1 MEFQTRLQTHFSKY
15 ARLYFVIAVTLIF
28 GLCAH
33 AYRLVNSNFSF
44 DSLLIYGRPDLLHQ
58 VSLGRFSQI
67 LYWELRGDLAAPF
80 LLGLLALVWLALANY
95 TVVSALELRSARH
108 IAILCGILSTNA
120 VLTFSFASYLP
131 WTDIYM
137 LAYFLAAL
145 AAWLAIRFSY
155 GFLAAWIPLMLSLGF
170 YQSYVNVAIILLMIA
185 VMKHILDGM
194 EGKALLVRIAKYL
207 AALLGGAI
215 LYDIVLRLVLLGTGV
230 ELSAGYNGLS
240 QLGNYAQT
248 DILKLVTDTM
258 AYPFQYMLHPETYH
272 SQLAGWINLA
282 VFLSALF
289 GLVRVAAV
297 KKLTKVPLVLLIF
310 CVIAMPFG
318 INATYFVSKRMLHS
332 LMVFS
337 FFLFYAAVVV
347 IWEHCGELPLPRAAR
362 RIPAAV
368 AAGAKKLLTALGS
381 GALLV
386 LVLFHVVFANQIYLR
401 KGLEYDATI
410 SFATKVTYMIE
421 QTDGYVPGETPVV
434 FYGSFEASPIFAARE
449 GFEDLTGVG
458 MLGQFSLSHSANY
471 FDFFNAI
478 LSYNINLYTDPIANE
493 LKLRPEVQAM
503 PAFPAKE
510 SCRII
515 DGVLIVKFVQ
525 PEPES

>member
-1 MEFQTRLQTHFSKY
+1 MKFQTQLQTHFSKC
-15 ARLYFVIAVTLIF
+15 ARPCFVIAATFIF

-33 AYRLVNSNFSF
+33 AYRLVNPIFSF

-58 VSLGRFSQI
+58 VSLGRFSQM

-80 LLGLLALVWLALANY
+80 LLGLLALIWLALANY
-95 TVVSALELRSARH
+95 TVVSALEIRSARH
-108 IAILCGILSTNA
+108 IVILCGILSTNA

-155 GFLAAWIPLMLSLGF
+155 GFLAAWIPLVLSLGF
-170 YQSYVNVAIILLMIA
+170 YQSYMSVAVILLMIA

-215 LYDIVLRLVLLGTGV
+215 LYAVVLRLVLAGTGV
-230 ELSAGYNGLS
+230 ELSTGYNGLS
-240 QLGNYAQT
+240 QVGNYAQT
-248 DILKLVTDTM
+248 DILKLITDTM
-258 AYPFQYMLHPETYH
+258 AYPFQYMFHPETYH
-272 SQLAGWINLA
+272 SRLAGWINLA

-289 GLVRVAAV
+289 GLVRVAAA
-297 KKLTKVPLVLLIF
+297 KKITKVPLVLLIL
-310 CVIAMPFG
+310 CVAAMPFG
-318 INATYFVSKRMLHS
+318 INAVYFVSKRMLHS
-332 LMVFS
+332 LMIFS
-337 FFLFYAAVVV
+337 FFFFYAAVIV
-347 IWEHCGELPLPRAAR
+347 IWEYCGELPLPQAAQRA
-362 RIPAAV
+362 PAA
-368 AAGAKKLLTALGS
+368 AAGVKKLLTVLCSGS
-381 GALLV
+381 LLL

-410 SFATKVTYMIE
+410 SFAAKVTYMIE

-434 FYGSFEASPIFAARE
+434 FYGSFEASPLFAARE
-449 GFEDLTGVG
+449 GFENLTGVG
-458 MLGQFSLSHSANY
+458 MLGQFALSHSANY

-478 LSYNINLYTDPIANE
+478 LSYNINLYTDPGAND
-493 LKLRPEVQAM
+493 LKLLPEVQAM

-525 PEPES
+525 PGPES